1 MPVRTAPT
9 REPVVGRGPRPTRHA
24 VRKAREAVVRCY
36 VAHEAFA
43 GVARRSRRRDATSPN
58 ALLDP
63 PACGGGG
70 EMRRAACRFSLDPR
84 AGAGRRAAEAEAPAR
99 FARPAAAARGP
110 LWGRYRQ
117 PSVRPF
123 RRAAPG
129 VPDTASD
136 ESDGATRASTTA
148 ANSSPAVRQRAVRR
162 IRNGAGTRGSPCATN
177 DAIRERSALGG
188 GATAGRRPRHVRP
201 RLRATGEAPRVDL
214 RGARAGRRRADPRQ
228 RDRPRAE

>member
-1 MPVRTAPT
+1 MLRGARGFRGRCTEVAPAE
-9 REPVVGRGPRPTRHA
+9 RDLPERSSRPARVWRWGRNASRGLSFQPRSARRCRSASGRSRGPRPFRSTRGCG
-24 VRKAREAVVRCY
+24 E
-36 VAHEAFA
+36 
-43 GVARRSRRRDATSPN
+43 GT
-58 ALLDP
+58 AL
-63 PACGGGG
+63 
-70 EMRRAACRFSLDPR
+70 R
-84 AGAGRRAAEAEAPAR
+84 
-99 FARPAAAARGP
+99 P